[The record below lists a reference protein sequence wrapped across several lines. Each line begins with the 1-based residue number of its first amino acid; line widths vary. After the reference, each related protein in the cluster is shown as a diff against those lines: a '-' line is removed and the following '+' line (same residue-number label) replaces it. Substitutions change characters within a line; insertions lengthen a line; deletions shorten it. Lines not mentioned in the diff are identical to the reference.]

1 LQISIDNGNTLGRVF
16 VTNTIWLNYIWLM
29 LTFFGTLQL
38 LKENNLY
45 NVYST
50 MIENEIYFQWRL
62 NEMKMALL

>member
-16 VTNTIWLNYIWLM
+16 VTNRIWLNYIWLM
-29 LTFFGTLQL
+29 LTFVGTLQL

-50 MIENEIYFQWRL
+50 MI
-62 NEMKMALL
+62 